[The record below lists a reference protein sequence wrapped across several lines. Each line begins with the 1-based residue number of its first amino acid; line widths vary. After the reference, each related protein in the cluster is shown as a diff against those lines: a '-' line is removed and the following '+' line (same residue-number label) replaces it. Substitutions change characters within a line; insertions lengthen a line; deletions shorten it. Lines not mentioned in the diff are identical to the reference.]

1 MQNMQ
6 IVIGVEV
13 VNWVRA
19 EKQLGQQ
26 AKVPLVAVSF
36 SWPVQRLCGD
46 FIDASNRHKS
56 VCFEAQQAKQTN
68 VFLHSCDLLSIQ
80 HATTLE
86 EIIRACQRL
95 K

>member
-46 FIDASNRHKS
+46 FIDASNRDKS